1 MNDTLNK
8 IFVACGWLAAGAIG
22 ILSTAYVASGP
33 EGGYAKYYVIP
44 MMFIVLA
51 FGIYR
56 ISRLCALAA
65 LIVFAGSRFLFY
77 SAAVSRQ
84 HSAVASQS
92 HSAAV
97 SRQHSAVASQSHSA
111 AVSQPHPDVASQPH
125 PAAVSQQQ
133 AREGDVVI
141 GFWISSVS
149 LSLLLMLGAVG
160 TVAWH
165 ARHPEASAPTF
176 ES

>member
-97 SRQHSAVASQSHSA
+97 S
-111 AVSQPHPDVASQPH
+111 QPHPDVASQPH